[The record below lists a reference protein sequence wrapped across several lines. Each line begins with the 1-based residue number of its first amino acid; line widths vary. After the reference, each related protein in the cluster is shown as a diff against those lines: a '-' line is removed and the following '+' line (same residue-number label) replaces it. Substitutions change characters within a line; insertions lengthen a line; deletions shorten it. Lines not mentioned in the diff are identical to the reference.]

1 MKFLKFLS
9 VLSLSLLF
17 SCGSQQ
23 NISNLSYA
31 DLSLNYS
38 SDEFE
43 IVDLQPITKKA
54 SSFMGITSNDA
65 SSAILDRS
73 EFNAGS
79 SVSFG
84 TTTMVIG
91 GLAMFSTG
99 VASQAQVWAS
109 TGRQLIVGLG
119 FAGLWGAYND
129 ILWANSIRN
138 KAIQRC
144 NYSLQSNYP
153 MYDTYINP
161 KYDIR
166 FKKGFFGTRCEV
178 TLYAQGVRLLN
189 KK

>member
-9 VLSLSLLF
+9 VLSLFLLF

-31 DLSLNYS
+31 DVSLNYS

-43 IVDLQPITKKA
+43 IVDLQPITKTA
-54 SSFMGITSNDA
+54 SSFMGVTSNDA

-84 TTTMVIG
+84 TTTMVTG
-91 GLAMFSTG
+91 GLATFITG
-99 VASQAQVWAS
+99 FASLPYAAA
-109 TGRQLIVGLG
+109 GGQLIVGLG
-119 FAGLWGAYND
+119 LTSLWGAYND

-161 KYDIR
+161 KYEIE
-166 FKKGFFGTRCEV
+166 FKKGFLGTSCEV

>member
-1 MKFLKFLS
+1 MKALKPYSILFLALLLS
-9 VLSLSLLF
+9 CS
-17 SCGSQQ
+17 SQQ
-23 NISNLSYA
+23 NISNLSFT
-31 DLSLNYS
+31 DVSLNYS
-38 SDEFE
+38 GDEFE
-43 IVDLQPITKKA
+43 IVDLQPITKTA
-54 SSFMGITSNDA
+54 SSFMGVTSNDA

-84 TTTMVIG
+84 TTTMITG
-91 GLAMFSTG
+91 GLAMFITG
-99 VASQAQVWAS
+99 FASLPYADGGQF
-109 TGRQLIVGLG
+109 IVGLG
-119 FAGLWGAYND
+119 LTSLWGAYND

-153 MYDTYINP
+153 MYDTFINP
-161 KYDIR
+161 KYEIE
-166 FKKGFFGTRCEV
+166 FKKGFFGTTCEV

>member
-9 VLSLSLLF
+9 ALSLSLLF

-43 IVDLQPITKKA
+43 IVDLQPITKTA

-84 TTTMVIG
+84 TTTMVTG
-91 GLAMFSTG
+91 GLAMMISG
-99 VASQAQVWAS
+99 IASLPYADGGQF
-109 TGRQLIVGLG
+109 IVGLG
-119 FAGLWGAYND
+119 LTGLWGAYND

-161 KYDIR
+161 KYEIN
-166 FKKGFFGTRCEV
+166 FKKGFFGTSCEV

>member
-1 MKFLKFLS
+1 MKAFKPYSILFLALLLS
-9 VLSLSLLF
+9 CS
-17 SCGSQQ
+17 SQQ
-23 NISNLSYA
+23 NISNLSFA
-31 DLSLNYS
+31 DVSLNYS
-38 SDEFE
+38 GDEFE
-43 IVDLQPITKKA
+43 IVDLQPITKTA

-84 TTTMVIG
+84 TTTMVTG
-91 GLAMFSTG
+91 GLAMMITG
-99 VASQAQVWAS
+99 IASLPYADA
-109 TGRQLIVGLG
+109 GGQLIVGLG
-119 FAGLWGAYND
+119 LTSLWGAYND

-161 KYDIR
+161 KYEIN
-166 FKKGFFGTRCEV
+166 FKKGFFGTSCEV